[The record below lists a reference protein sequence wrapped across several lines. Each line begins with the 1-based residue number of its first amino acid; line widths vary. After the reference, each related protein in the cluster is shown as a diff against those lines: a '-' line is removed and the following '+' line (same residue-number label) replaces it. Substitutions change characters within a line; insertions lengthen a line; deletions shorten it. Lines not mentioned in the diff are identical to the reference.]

1 MFSCLSLLEC
11 SVLTWH
17 PAGDVH
23 VTCMLGGSILLA
35 SGGRRG
41 GQITPGRPDCLRV
54 NSGHVTF
61 LRIRSAIS
69 NCIRKNMPAG
79 FRLGSGATRIQA
91 YLATLNPGGAPSS
104 LVQVD
109 GPVHGLS
116 AGGLQGASCQKQGVG
131 EGVLHGHLPS
141 VRLVNLSAK

>member
-1 MFSCLSLLEC
+1 M
-11 SVLTWH
+11 
-17 PAGDVH
+17 
-23 VTCMLGGSILLA
+23 
-35 SGGRRG
+35 
-41 GQITPGRPDCLRV
+41 
-54 NSGHVTF
+54 
-61 LRIRSAIS
+61 
-69 NCIRKNMPAG
+69 
-79 FRLGSGATRIQA
+79 
-91 YLATLNPGGAPSS
+91 TLNPGGALSS